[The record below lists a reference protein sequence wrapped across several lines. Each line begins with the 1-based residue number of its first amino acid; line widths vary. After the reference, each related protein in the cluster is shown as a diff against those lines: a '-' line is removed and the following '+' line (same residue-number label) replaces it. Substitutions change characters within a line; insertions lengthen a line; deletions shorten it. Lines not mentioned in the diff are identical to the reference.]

1 MSDAPTSTND
11 KSLYEGL
18 FLFSPAAGTEI
29 DETLQLVRDMIE
41 RVEGEIVTL
50 AKWEERK
57 LAYTIGDIKR
67 GLYVLSLFRVDGTKI
82 VNIERDCNLS
92 EDVVRAMITKA
103 DHMGELEIEAAINGA
118 QTATEIE
125 EFKNGG
131 TPGTPGESTDA
142 APAEAAAEAPA
153 ADTEQPAAANA

>member
-1 MSDAPTSTND
+1 MSDAPTPAAD

-131 TPGTPGESTDA
+131 ASPSESAESSDA
-142 APAEAAAEAPA
+142 APAEATEPAETPA
-153 ADTEQPAAANA
+153 

>member
-131 TPGTPGESTDA
+131 TPGESADA

-153 ADTEQPAAANA
+153 EKSEPAETPA

>member
-1 MSDAPTSTND
+1 MSDTTPAAD

-131 TPGTPGESTDA
+131 TPGESAEA
-142 APAEAAAEAPA
+142 APADASAEAPA
-153 ADTEQPAAANA
+153 EKAEPAEAPA